1 MDRTAF
7 LAVALLVS
15 AGVAG
20 CSQSEKSAPTAAATT
35 MPAAPATAQAAS
47 PADAVRE
54 FLEAVRL
61 GDDAK
66 AQGMLTEL
74 AQKKTT
80 EMNMVVAP
88 PGSDTAKYEVGA
100 MQMAEDG
107 TARVASV
114 WSDLDHEGKRRTDK
128 ITWILRQESSQWRI
142 VGMATQIM
150 PDQGPVVLNFENPQA
165 MLEKQRQAE
174 QAVARRAADAQ
185 QLQAAKPE
193 DPFQTERK

>member
-15 AGVAG
+15 AGVTG
-20 CSQSEKSAPTAAATT
+20 CGQSESNAPTAAAPTSEAT
-35 MPAAPATAQAAS
+35 ATAQAAG
-47 PADAVRE
+47 PADAVHE

-88 PGSDTAKYEVGA
+88 PGSDTAKFEVGA

-114 WSDLDHEGKRRTDK
+114 WSDLDHEGKRRTDQ
-128 ITWILRQESSQWRI
+128 ITWILRQENSQWRI

-150 PDQGPVVLNFENPQA
+150 PDQGPVVLNFENPQEL
-165 MLEKQRQAE
+165 LEKQRQAE
-174 QAVARRAADAQ
+174 EAAARREAETQ
-185 QLQAAKPE
+185 QLQAAKPQ